1 MTKKKSYS
9 NNPKGKSIGRKE
21 EMTSEKDS
29 VERLKKEKCTQ
40 MHRPDACAS
49 LTPGL
54 GKAAAKPFACTGLEE
69 RVHGCQER
77 NVVRTTSE

>member
-1 MTKKKSYS
+1 
-9 NNPKGKSIGRKE
+9 
-21 EMTSEKDS
+21 
-29 VERLKKEKCTQ
+29 

-77 NVVRTTSE
+77 NVVRATSE